1 MNPVPN
7 EQITTNVSVY
17 NYAAT
22 LLVNEGKT
30 SSEVIDTLI
39 QQGYDKDN
47 AASIVSTL
55 EQQITDAKTERA
67 KKDMLYG
74 GLWCVGGT
82 VATLA
87 NIGFIFWGAIVFGG
101 VQFFRGLINYSKS
114 S

>member
-7 EQITTNVSVY
+7 DQITANVSVY

-55 EQQITDAKTERA
+55 EQQIINARKERA

-82 VATLA
+82 VATMA

-101 VQFFRGLINYSKS
+101 IQFFRGLINYSS
-114 S
+114 GN

>member
-1 MNPVPN
+1 MNPVLN

-22 LLVNEGKT
+22 LLINEGKT

-47 AASIVSTL
+47 AATIVSTL
-55 EQQITDAKTERA
+55 EQQIIDAKKERA

-74 GLWCVGGT
+74 GLWCIGGT

-101 VQFFRGLINYSKS
+101 VQFFRGLINYSKGS
-114 S
+114 

>member
-1 MNPVPN
+1 MNPVSD

-22 LLVNEGKT
+22 LLVNEGRT

-55 EQQITDAKTERA
+55 EQQITDAKKERA

-101 VQFFRGLINYSKS
+101 VQFFRGLINYSKTS
-114 S
+114 